1 MTLRVLVA
9 VTHLL
14 GVGHLTRAAA
24 LARAF
29 ARAGHETVLVSGG
42 IPTPLVRTDGVEVVQ
57 LPPVRTMGTDFR
69 TLLDESGRP
78 ATPSRLEA
86 RRDLLASLVEER
98 RPHAVLTELFPFG
111 RRALAGEFMT
121 LVEQAK
127 AARSD
132 TLILASVRD
141 ILVAPAK
148 PERIA
153 ATHGILRT
161 FYDAVLVHGDADLV
175 PLDASW
181 PMDANTRALLRYTG
195 YVDDGAPMDRASH
208 PEETEIVV
216 SGGGSAASLPL
227 YRAAAAAAELVPE
240 KPWRILVGSGVAEA
254 EFADLRRAAANVT
267 VERARPDFRALL
279 ASAAVSVSQ
288 AGYNTAVDV
297 LRAGVRAVFVPFEQG
312 NETEQRLRAERL
324 AALGIADVIA
334 EADLSPGSLA
344 QSVQAML
351 RRPRPLPPT
360 IALDGAE
367 RSVAVV
373 HELAAKR
380 FGSNVPPHRSVAR
393 PDWRALDDAL
403 SQAAERGAAI
413 PFWWRDDD
421 AVAHTPPLDRLLALA
436 GDLDIPVAIAAIP
449 ARVEPSLAARLAE
462 EPLARVLVHGL
473 AHANHA
479 PRGAKKAE
487 FGAHRP
493 LPGLLED
500 AREGL
505 RLARGHFGD
514 RLVPVFVPPWNR
526 MAPDLVEH
534 LPRLGYRGLSSFG
547 ERRTAGPVPG
557 LMQVNTHIDPIAWHE
572 GRGLRDAEALVA
584 ELARAVAARAGSHPE
599 PQPIGLLTHHL
610 AHDETVWG
618 FCEELLSRL
627 TEHPIV
633 RFLDAD
639 AMFVGAQTLA
649 T

>member
-1 MTLRVLVA
+1 MPLRVLVA

-42 IPTPLVRTDGVEVVQ
+42 LPAPLVRTDDVEVVQ
-57 LPPVRTMGTDFR
+57 LPPVRTMGTDF
-69 TLLDESGRP
+69 TSLLDESGRP

-86 RRDLLASLVEER
+86 RRDLLTSLVDDL
-98 RPHAVLTELFPFG
+98 RPEVVLTELFPFG

-127 AARSD
+127 AARPD

-153 ATHGILRT
+153 TTHEILRT
-161 FYDAVLVHGDADLV
+161 FYAAVLVHGDQDLV

-181 PMDANTRALLRYTG
+181 RIDASTRALLRYTG
-195 YVDDGAPMDRASH
+195 YVDDGAPTDRAS
-208 PEETEIVV
+208 PFSEAEIVV
-216 SGGGSAASLPL
+216 SGGGSAAGLPL

-240 KPWRILVGSGVAEA
+240 KPWRILVGSGVMET
-254 EFADLRRAAANVT
+254 EFADLRRAAPGVT
-267 VERARPDFRALL
+267 VEWARPDFRALL
-279 ASAAVSVSQ
+279 TGAAVSVSQ

-312 NETEQRLRAERL
+312 NETEQRLRADRL
-324 AALGIADVIA
+324 AALGVAEVIA
-334 EADLSPGSLA
+334 EADLSPKGLA
-344 QSVQAML
+344 RSVRAML
-351 RRPRPLPPT
+351 RRPRPLPPA
-360 IALDGAE
+360 IGLDGAE
-367 RSVAVV
+367 RSVTVV
-373 HELAAKR
+373 EDLAAKR
-380 FGSNVPPHRSVAR
+380 FGLARPPHRSVAR
-393 PDWRALDDAL
+393 LEWRTLEDAL
-403 SQAAERGAAI
+403 SRAAERGAAL

-421 AVAHTPPLDRLLALA
+421 AVAHTPRLDRLLALA
-436 GDLDIPVAIAAIP
+436 RDFDIPIALAAIP

-479 PRGAKKAE
+479 PRDAKKAE
-487 FGAHRP
+487 FGSHRL
-493 LPGLLED
+493 LPRLVED

-505 RLARGHFGD
+505 RLARRPFGD

-526 MAPDLVEH
+526 IALDLVER
-534 LPRLGYRGLSSFG
+534 LPGIGYRGLSSFG
-547 ERRTAGPVPG
+547 ERRTPEPARG
-557 LMQVNTHIDPIAWHE
+557 LTQVNTHIDPIAWHE
-572 GRGLRDAEALVA
+572 GRRLRDTEALVT
-584 ELARAVAARAGSHPE
+584 ELARAVTARAGSHADPE
-599 PQPIGLLTHHL
+599 PIGVLTHHL
-610 AHDETVWG
+610 AHDEPVWR

-627 TEHPIV
+627 AEHSSV